1 MPALNHASQR
11 LLITARPAPAGEA
24 ATGWQA
30 WLQRARDMRRKGAT
44 LLLMAICA
52 AVGGYVV
59 LGRDGL
65 VAYRQK
71 EAQSRALAHQIQAL
85 QQENQRLALHDQRL
99 RTDPDTIE
107 YEARHQMHYAR
118 PGEVIYTLP
127 VSPDESQK

>member
-1 MPALNHASQR
+1 MPAAHHARQP
-11 LLITARPAPAGEA
+11 LLIGTRGPAPADDEE
-24 ATGWQA
+24 
-30 WLQRARDMRRKGAT
+30 LPLLERVRRMRRKGAT
-44 LLLMAICA
+44 LLLFCTCA
-52 AVGGYVV
+52 AVGGYAV

-71 EAQSRALAHQIQAL
+71 EVQARHLAQQIQAL

-107 YEARHQMHYAR
+107 YEARHQMHYTR

-127 VSPDESQK
+127 VSPDEAKN

>member
-1 MPALNHASQR
+1 MPASHNASQP
-11 LLITARPAPAGEA
+11 LLIAARPAPVSDGPAGL
-24 ATGWQA
+24 QA
-30 WLQRARDMRRKGAT
+30 FLMRARTMRRKGAT
-44 LLLMAICA
+44 LLLMGTCA
-52 AVGGYVV
+52 AVGGYAV

-71 EAQSRALAHQIQAL
+71 ETQSRVLAQQIQSL

-107 YEARHQMHYAR
+107 FEARHQMHYAR

-127 VSPDESQK
+127 VSPDAGKD